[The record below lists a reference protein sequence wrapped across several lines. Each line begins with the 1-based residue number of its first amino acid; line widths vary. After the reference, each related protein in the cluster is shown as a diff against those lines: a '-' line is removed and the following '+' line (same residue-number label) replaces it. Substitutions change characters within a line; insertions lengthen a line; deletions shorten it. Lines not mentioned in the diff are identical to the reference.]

1 MAKLAPSVGSDR
13 LVASRAA
20 LAVAF
25 IWGLA
30 EATVFFIVPDV
41 LLTLLACRA
50 LGAALKGTVAALGGA
65 LIGGAAMYVFGRYAA
80 EPARLLLDQV
90 PAISATLIAA
100 VESQIA
106 ERGLASVM
114 LGPLKGIPYKIYAV
128 EWGARGGSLLG
139 FLLVSIPARYARFL
153 LSALAVNVIASLLKP
168 WTRGRAWV
176 ELSLLAI
183 FWVAFYSFYFAR
195 FGW

>member
-1 MAKLAPSVGSDR
+1 M
-13 LVASRAA
+13 VASRAA